1 MLVHKRL
8 NGREKVPPFC
18 DVLRFSVICKT
29 FPACWRSKGVYNKDQ
44 ALILWTLGSCPQHE
58 FIFLAESMVTRRDI
72 AKFKM
77 FEEKVF
83 CCKKV
88 SWSPQV
94 KIVWCFSTEANVW
107 CKKSQ
112 PPQVLAG
119 KKPGGRGCS
128 QLRESEPA
136 NIIDIIINSDSRYD
150 FHHLHQD
157 FKIIFLLTYICTC
170 KPFHSDL
177 FIFEEEKANVSLE

>member
-1 MLVHKRL
+1 M
-8 NGREKVPPFC
+8 
-18 DVLRFSVICKT
+18 ICKT
-29 FPACWRSKGVYNKDQ
+29 FPACWRSKRVYNEDQ
-44 ALILWTLGSCPQHE
+44 ALILWTLGSYPQHE
-58 FIFLAESMVTRRDI
+58 FIFLAESMVSIRDI

-94 KIVWCFSTEANVW
+94 KIVWCFSSEANVW

-157 FKIIFLLTYICTC
+157 FKIIFLLTHICTC

-177 FIFEEEKANVSLE
+177 FIFKEEKANVSLE